1 MSDNN
6 DEIDYEDEFKEYEE
20 QKNNNNNNDINN
32 EMSNSNNNNYSNTNT
47 NKQNDNN
54 NFSNSNNDINNT
66 ANQDNDNNTNTT
78 NTINNKI
85 NQQIPMNSN
94 NNTNNNIDVEEEK
107 KLNDEIEQLENEKQ
121 LWYAKRKEQNDI
133 LQKNMELLSSLAIIN
148 PLELPTYS
156 KNNAKIELNNLILY
170 NSKLSEIE
178 SEERILEEDKKYFE
192 QYKAKFKFIY
202 EEKQK
207 ELEKLK
213 INYEK
218 EKNELDK
225 RLELLEIEEKMINEK
240 YNNFEKEKKIMT
252 ERYNNALK
260 TESSLNMSKMRIEN
274 NLRELD
280 RRNLLIEKNSQI
292 INDKN
297 REVEHEIIQNNYE
310 EKRIF
315 EEKNNLKLRQEMV
328 DTLRMKYVGDL
339 VNDPFCCSR
348 NDDIGHS
355 RYNMAKTNENNI
367 FFIIKQNILKDMEQN
382 QLNENNN
389 DYLKINK
396 DKINNDAIN
405 INPKKYVLDN
415 YNDKQ
420 SVNQIKINNINEE
433 EDLLE
438 NNSNNNQ

>member
-121 LWYAKRKEQNDI
+121 LWYVKRKEQNDI

>member
-1 MSDNN
+1 
-6 DEIDYEDEFKEYEE
+6 
-20 QKNNNNNNDINN
+20 
-32 EMSNSNNNNYSNTNT
+32 
-47 NKQNDNN
+47 
-54 NFSNSNNDINNT
+54 
-66 ANQDNDNNTNTT
+66 
-78 NTINNKI
+78 
-85 NQQIPMNSN
+85 
-94 NNTNNNIDVEEEK
+94 
-107 KLNDEIEQLENEKQ
+107 
-121 LWYAKRKEQNDI
+121 
-133 LQKNMELLSSLAIIN
+133 
-148 PLELPTYS
+148 
-156 KNNAKIELNNLILY
+156 
-170 NSKLSEIE
+170 
-178 SEERILEEDKKYFE
+178 
-192 QYKAKFKFIY
+192 
-202 EEKQK
+202 
-207 ELEKLK
+207 
-213 INYEK
+213 
-218 EKNELDK
+218 
-225 RLELLEIEEKMINEK
+225 MINEK

-315 EEKNNLKLRQEMV
+315 EEKNNLKSRQEMV

-339 VNDPFCCSR
+339 VNDPFCCNR

-355 RYNMAKTNENNI
+355 RYNMAKTNENNN